1 MSAHAVASTSPWA
14 RFRTWTRDRP
24 FTGGLLVVL
33 GGVELF
39 FSGQLDLGN
48 IRLQFGVEGLQAT
61 VIPLAL
67 VVLGVLAVCSPAQR
81 LFYGIVALALA
92 VYSLIG
98 VNLGGFVLGML
109 LSAVGGVLVV
119 AWMPRSAPSAVDD
132 DRGSAPRDGTAT

>member
-1 MSAHAVASTSPWA
+1 MRAQVSPFRSWA
-14 RFRTWTRDRP
+14 RQRP
-24 FTGGLLVVL
+24 FVGGVLVVL

-48 IRLQFGVEGLQAT
+48 IRIQFGVEGLQAT
-61 VIPLAL
+61 VIPVAL

-81 LFYGIVALALA
+81 LFYGIVALVLA

-109 LSAVGGVLVV
+109 LAAVGGVLVV
-119 AWMPRSAPSAVDD
+119 AWMPRTRATSPSPA
-132 DRGSAPRDGTAT
+132 SSSSSSSSSEPSS